1 MKPYVKIAL
10 FVVLF
15 IAVLS
20 ILAGLYLFNMKHTNM
35 AKAKPDFIVTASSLQ
50 KEFEDNEKIA
60 STKYINKILEVT
72 GTIGSITPADSNNI
86 NISLK
91 TGSDISSVICTFHT
105 IANLSK
111 LKTGDEISIRGE
123 CSGFL
128 MDVLLNNCAIVQSRK

>member
-91 TGSDISSVICTFHT
+91 TGSDISSVICTFHA